1 MTLVKSEFYVSTAT
15 KPVKNLAQWDTF
27 IQLMTSELIFVTH
40 AIKLRSCVALKYH
53 MNKEWKYGDSTSRD
67 VGGVLRHMIALL
79 HLFVHLF
86 CSLSVLQAS
95 SAECFQ
101 CSELR
106 LCEKV
111 GMGWLEEL
119 LLEQRALVGFPNPLA
134 LPKVSEAGNY
144 TYIHVPVEMI
154 VSLGLSTFIDIFFN
168 WVFIENRLTE
178 VMLKAYFL
186 VLTLLSWAAFWRDLR
201 SHEKPTIWAYSWKL
215 VCAPSAFSP
224 AVRQS
229 WIARCFALE
238 RPGEGGS

>member
-1 MTLVKSEFYVSTAT
+1 MWKSG
-15 KPVKNLAQWDTF
+15 
-27 IQLMTSELIFVTH
+27 
-40 AIKLRSCVALKYH
+40 R
-53 MNKEWKYGDSTSRD
+53 
-67 VGGVLRHMIALL
+67 
-79 HLFVHLF
+79 
-86 CSLSVLQAS
+86 LQ
-95 SAECFQ
+95 
-101 CSELR
+101 
-106 LCEKV
+106 
-111 GMGWLEEL
+111 EL
-119 LLEQRALVGFPNPLA
+119 LLEQRALVRFPNPLA
-134 LPKVSEAGNY
+134 PPKSSEAGNY

-201 SHEKPTIWAYSWKL
+201 SHENPTIWAYSWKL

-238 RPGEGGS
+238 RPAGWFIVNETEKYMGWFKARVKRFSKREKPGFPFEKCAMGILLMATKVWGREGRCCRCQGMVVLAENFSFIFVTYL